1 MNGPRAVPRPP
12 AFVTR
17 LAQEPLIL
25 LALALALLLV
35 TLLSLAV
42 GAVSIRVDAIL
53 RILWEL
59 LSGNPAD
66 TREATVLLG
75 VRLPRVLLAI
85 VVGAGLGT
93 AGAALQG
100 LFRNPLADP
109 GLIGVSGGA
118 AVAAAATIVYGA
130 GLTMLLPTWLGP
142 WLLPINAFLGA
153 LIVTAIVYGIAW
165 RQEGMDVA
173 TLLLAGIALNA
184 ITMAGL
190 GLLVFLS
197 NDIQLRSLNLWMLGS
212 LAYAP
217 WPQLLPVI
225 PLVLLAML
233 GLMAHARPLNA
244 LLLGESEAFHVGFP
258 IERVKR
264 RLIVLSALAAGAAVA
279 LTGIIGFVGL
289 MVPHLVRRLLGPDH
303 RWLLPGSALLGACL
317 LLLADLLARTIVLP
331 AELPVGVVTSTIGG
345 PFFLWLLFRG
355 RRL

>member
-1 MNGPRAVPRPP
+1 MSEPRAVTPP
-12 AFVTR
+12 PTFVSR

-25 LALALALLLV
+25 LGLALSLLVV

-42 GAVSIRVDAIL
+42 GAVPIRVEAIL

-59 LSGNPAD
+59 LGGSGAD

-118 AVAAAATIVYGA
+118 AVAAAATIVHGA
-130 GLTMLLPTWLGP
+130 ALTAQLPAWLDP
-142 WLLPINAFLGA
+142 WLLPVNAFLGA
-153 LIVTAIVYGIAW
+153 LAVTSIVYAVAW

-173 TLLLAGIALNA
+173 TLLLSGIALNA

-197 NDIQLRSLNLWMLGS
+197 NDIQLRSLNLWLLGS

-217 WPQLLPVI
+217 WPQLVPVI
-225 PLVLLAML
+225 PLVVLAML
-233 GLMAHARPLNA
+233 GLMSQARPLNA
-244 LLLGESEAFHVGFP
+244 LLLGESEAFHIGFP

-264 RLIVLSALAAGAAVA
+264 RLIVLAALAAGASVA
-279 LTGIIGFVGL
+279 LTGIIAFVGL

-303 RWLLPGSALLGACL
+303 RWLLPGSALLGATL

-331 AELPVGVVTSTIGG
+331 AELPVGVITSMVGG

>member
-1 MNGPRAVPRPP
+1 MSEPTVVSRPP
-12 AFVTR
+12 SLAAR
-17 LAQEPLIL
+17 LAQEPLL
-25 LALALALLLV
+25 LLALALLLV
-35 TLLSLAV
+35 VATLLSLAI
-42 GAVSIRVDAIL
+42 GAVPIRVDAIL
-53 RILWEL
+53 QILWDL
-59 LSGNPAD
+59 IGGSTAD

-75 VRLPRVLLAI
+75 VRLPRVVLAA
-85 VVGAGLGT
+85 VVGAGLGA

-118 AVAAAATIVYGA
+118 AVSAAATIVYGA
-130 GLTMLLPTWLGP
+130 GLTAMLPPWLGP

-153 LIVTAIVYGIAW
+153 LIVTAVVYGIAW

-184 ITMAGL
+184 IAMAGL

-197 NDIQLRSLNLWMLGS
+197 DDIQLRSLNLWLLGS

-217 WPQLLPVI
+217 WQQLLPVI

-233 GLMAHARPLNA
+233 GLFAQARPLNA

-279 LTGIIGFVGL
+279 LTGMIGFIGL
-289 MVPHLVRRLLGPDH
+289 MVPHLVRRVLGPDH
-303 RWLLPGSALLGACL
+303 RWLLPGSALLGATL
-317 LLLADLLARTIVLP
+317 LLLADLVARTIVLP
-331 AELPVGVVTSTIGG
+331 AELPVGVVTAMIGG
-345 PFFLWLLFRG
+345 PFFLWLLFKG